1 MTAQPECYSVQAA
14 LCSKRIAP
22 IANKSEEANQIAV
35 PAWEH
40 YFSARQCAV
49 WTQCTGGWCWDLG
62 TYKRSLE
69 SSHCSS
75 HRQRYSTVPLWV
87 RLWKIWSLPQLLVTF
102 GGVPLFELQLISSL
116 SLLAFEH
123 LTPKWELINTCS
135 FYAALGNNPVKEELS
150 PFAVLSLEK
159 IAKALHETQEHHVFV
174 VKEYVK

>member
-1 MTAQPECYSVQAA
+1 MLQ
-14 LCSKRIAP
+14 CSGFTVL
-22 IANKSEEANQIAV
+22 EEDISHCKQKWRGQSNCC
-35 PAWEH
+35 
-40 YFSARQCAV
+40 SCLRTLSQCQTV
-49 WTQCTGGWCWDLG
+49 CCLDTGGWCWDLG

-150 PFAVLSLEK
+150 PFAALSLEK